1 MDERMTSRSCAWLV
15 PAPIR
20 GSGGHRTIA
29 QNVRALADAG
39 WDCHLY
45 VEDGGGSADWLSFGP
60 LPAQFHEGWTL
71 DRDFDLAF
79 ATAWFTAEPLRASRR
94 ARRKCYFIQDYEAL
108 FQPMGDSYVRAQN
121 SFRYGFD
128 SIAIGRWLPH
138 RLKEEL
144 GVACASFDFCA
155 EKSVYRASDD
165 KRERS
170 VCFLYQPD
178 KPRRLP
184 LLGAQALAIVKRE
197 RPEVRIQLYGSDE
210 RDSLPFEAERLG
222 LVTVEQ
228 CAELYAR
235 SAVGLC
241 MSSTNPSR
249 VPFEMM
255 ACGLPV
261 VDLHGDN
268 NRFDLPDTAA
278 LLAEP
283 TPESIAVA
291 LIRLL
296 DDEPERRRRSE
307 AGLAFMADRDLPHGY
322 AQLVAFAEGRATPAA
337 GAPIYRQPAVVAT
350 SAQLEK
356 FATILD
362 NWPPRTPPMDETL
375 DQSILTRTRRRL
387 EHTLRVLLTGR

>member
-1 MDERMTSRSCAWLV
+1 MTTRTCAWLV

-39 WDCHLY
+39 WECHLF
-45 VEDGGGSADWLSFGP
+45 VESGGGFEGWLSFGP
-60 LPAQFHEGWTL
+60 MPAQFHDGWTL
-71 DRDFDLAF
+71 DRDYDVAF
-79 ATAWFTAEPLRASRR
+79 ATAWFTAEPLRHSRR

-108 FQPMGDSYVRAQN
+108 FQPMGDSFVRAQS

-138 RLKEEL
+138 RLQMEL

-155 EKSVYRASDD
+155 DRSVYRATDD

-197 RPEVRIQLYGSDE
+197 RPEVRIQLYGSDLPDE
-210 RDSLPFEAERLG
+210 LPFEAERLG
-222 LVTVEQ
+222 LVSVEQ
-228 CAELYAR
+228 CAELYDR

-261 VDLHGDN
+261 VDLHGEN
-268 NRFDLPDTAA
+268 NRFDLPDGAA

-307 AGLAFMADRDLPHGY
+307 AGLAFLADRDLPHGY
-322 AQLVAFAEGRATPAA
+322 AQFVAFAEGRAATTAS
-337 GAPIYRQPAVVAT
+337 APIYRKPAVVAS
-350 SAQLEK
+350 SAEVERFAPILEQW
-356 FATILD
+356 F
-362 NWPPRTPPMDETL
+362 PRTPPMDTSNG
-375 DQSILTRTRRRL
+375 SILSRTRRRL